1 MPVVLPSLR
10 DLRPF
15 NETSVGRECSL
26 EEAEAVVSV
35 YCFDL
40 RQLGKSSFEFE
51 KTGRYRAKL
60 RRRRRRAV
68 APPSAAV

>member
-15 NETSVGRECSL
+15 NETSVGREDLHVHGNPAQTQSL

-51 KTGRYRAKL
+51 KT
-60 RRRRRRAV
+60 
-68 APPSAAV
+68 